1 MTEMQPVCGAS
12 PARDRDSLSNLSGT
26 FNFTSGSHAVSV
38 SVIIGAPGDNE
49 GQANNFNLLT
59 REDGGTWVL
68 RADDTQR
75 PSNLSTQTTYAAAKS
90 FAVKVTFDQVVV
102 DGNGNPTTNP
112 PTVAQRERSVSVTA
126 PHDPPRGNTLNE
138 EMDVTLT

>member
-1 MTEMQPVCGAS
+1 MTEMQPDCGAS

-49 GQANNFNLLT
+49 GQA
-59 REDGGTWVL
+59 
-68 RADDTQR
+68 
-75 PSNLSTQTTYAAAKS
+75 
-90 FAVKVTFDQVVV
+90 
-102 DGNGNPTTNP
+102 
-112 PTVAQRERSVSVTA
+112 VTA